1 VIPDE
6 VRVIICCPHCGH
18 DIFKIFDSPAEP
30 PLSLRTAPSPST
42 PVENRHPADRTFS
55 VSTPVDDTG

>member
-1 VIPDE
+1 MNDE
-6 VRVIICCPHCGH
+6 VRVIICCPRCGH

-30 PLSLRTAPSPST
+30 PLTIRTAPGVST
-42 PVENRHPADRTFS
+42 PVDQPTQVRTFS